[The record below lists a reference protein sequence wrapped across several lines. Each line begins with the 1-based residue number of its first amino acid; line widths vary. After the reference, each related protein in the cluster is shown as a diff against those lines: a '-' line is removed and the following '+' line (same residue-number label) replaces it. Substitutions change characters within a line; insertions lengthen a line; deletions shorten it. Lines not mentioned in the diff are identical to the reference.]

1 MLFGQKQQK
10 RAQKSS
16 QETEETTKDER
27 MLDIETEIIEHVS
40 YASGNPTPPAND
52 IEGLKK
58 QLKAARKFIEYQKR
72 DHRDRDNHARA
83 QLTQLQ
89 EAFLTEMTMRI
100 GMQMGLNRLKEMIRN
115 MEKVLNTEIVT
126 MT

>member
-1 MLFGQKQQK
+1 M
-10 RAQKSS
+10 S
-16 QETEETTKDER
+16 
-27 MLDIETEIIEHVS
+27 DIEREIIKHFS
-40 YASGNPTPPAND
+40 YPSGNPTPPAND
-52 IEGLKK
+52 MEGLKK

-83 QLTQLQ
+83 QLTKLQ
-89 EAFLTEMTMRI
+89 EAFLTETTVRI

-115 MEKVLNTEIVT
+115 MEEVLNTDIVA